1 MRLTAEWRTYL
12 ILVVFSN
19 DKALF
24 YHSFVGR
31 IWVARLPKLRLPAGP
46 KQEITSHPQPFIH
59 KKIGSLSIPTS
70 VYNIRIC

>member
-24 YHSFVGR
+24 YHSFAGR
-31 IWVARLPKLRLPAGP
+31 IGDARLPKIRLPASP
-46 KQEITSHPQPFIH
+46 KQGIASHPQPFIH
-59 KKIGSLSIPTS
+59 IKIGSLSIPTS